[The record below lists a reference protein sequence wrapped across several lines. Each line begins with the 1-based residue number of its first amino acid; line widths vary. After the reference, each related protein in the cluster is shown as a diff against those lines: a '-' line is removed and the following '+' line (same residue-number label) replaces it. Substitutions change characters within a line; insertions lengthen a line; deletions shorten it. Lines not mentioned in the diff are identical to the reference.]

1 LQAVIDPISGD
12 ATPDDNV
19 FDLLDFVRNPEIIDN
34 FTVVQGAQVLVTDAD
49 EFLNHVVPFTNTTQN
64 VVNNVTIFTIFDAD
78 VDVSTLQIIDSSHPV
93 SFSMANNEAFFELD
107 NIGLPVGGSVLG
119 QNRGYVMYRIKPR
132 AGIVDGDVV
141 SANVNLKLDGVFQ
154 QTNFVSTIYRD
165 VLDTPINE
173 ISTIKL
179 YPNPTNG
186 LITIETNSSIKEV
199 KVFNLAGQ
207 LLKTES
213 NIQNAQTTLNI
224 EAFPTGIYFANVK
237 TERGEKVFKIVKK

>member
-1 LQAVIDPISGD
+1 
-12 ATPDDNV
+12 
-19 FDLLDFVRNPEIIDN
+19 
-34 FTVVQGAQVLVTDAD
+34 
-49 EFLNHVVPFTNTTQN
+49 
-64 VVNNVTIFTIFDAD
+64 
-78 VDVSTLQIIDSSHPV
+78 
-93 SFSMANNEAFFELD
+93 MANNEAFFELD
-107 NIGLPVGGSVLG
+107 NIDLPGRSSSVMASS
-119 QNRGYVMYRIKPR
+119 GYVMYRIKPR
-132 AGIVDGDVV
+132 AGIADGDVV
-141 SANVNLKLDGVFQ
+141 SANVNLTLDGVLQ

-199 KVFNLAGQ
+199 KIFNLAGQ

-213 NIQNAQTTLNI
+213 NIQNAKTTLNI

-237 TERGEKVFKIVKK
+237 TDTGDKVFKIIKE

>member
-49 EFLNHVVPFTNTTQN
+49 EFLNYVVPFTNTTQN